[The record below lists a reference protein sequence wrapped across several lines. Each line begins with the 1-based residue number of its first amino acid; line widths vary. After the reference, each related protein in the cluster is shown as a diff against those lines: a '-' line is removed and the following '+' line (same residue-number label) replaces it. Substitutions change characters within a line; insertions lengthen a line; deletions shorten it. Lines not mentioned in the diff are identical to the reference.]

1 MVMKEKKLDIGIGG
15 KQLSSEV
22 FECAEVVKLV
32 DAVDSK
38 SSELTLVPVRVR
50 PSAPKKRDKIKPKME
65 GLNTELL
72 WSLDYYFFH
81 IQNF

>member
-1 MVMKEKKLDIGIGG
+1 MVMKEKKLDIGIGV
-15 KQLSSEV
+15 KQLSLEV

-50 PSAPKKRDKIKPKME
+50 PSAPIERNKIKPIME